1 MPMHWMIMVEPL
13 AVGTKAPDFES
24 VDQDGKRI
32 KLSDFDGK
40 IRVVYFYPR
49 DNTPGCTTEA
59 CNFRDNF
66 DSYEAKG
73 IKVFGISVDS
83 EKSHRNFA
91 DKYQLNF
98 TLVVDNSKDI
108 SEKYGVLGPSSAK
121 RVTYIIDREGNVAY
135 VYPKVTPKEHATDVL
150 KKIEELGL

>member
-1 MPMHWMIMVEPL
+1 MVEPL
-13 AVGTKAPDFES
+13 TIGEIAPDFES
-24 VDQDGKRI
+24 VDQMGKRI

-59 CNFRDNF
+59 CNFRDNNEE
-66 DSYEAKG
+66 YEKRG

-83 EKSHRNFA
+83 EKAHKNFS

-108 SEKYGVLGPSSAK
+108 SQKYGVLGPSSAK
-121 RVTYIIDREGNVAY
+121 RITYIIGKDGKIAH
-135 VYPKVTPKEHATDVL
+135 VYPKVSPKEHATEVL
-150 KKIEELGL
+150 KKISELNL